1 MTWITFQM
9 NLKMIN
15 QEYLDLLKKEG
26 LAQIPSQ
33 RARGLFFG
41 FLITFKEDFPELKDY
56 LLDDEEHR
64 AIFPYEDFQV
74 YQIKLC
80 KTNTDTLKMELKVP
94 FLGNSVEGEYE
105 MFLNLLGNYNINSK
119 GHLNLQ
125 LEYSI
130 FDKSSK
136 VDKDAFNVAK
146 AALGKD
152 FDLNKMAIVI
162 SNYYE
167 STQYAM
173 KLANY
178 LNGQSFVQDFK
189 SYV

>member
-1 MTWITFQM
+1 
-9 NLKMIN
+9 MIN

-26 LAQIPSQ
+26 LAKTPSQ

-56 LLDDEEHR
+56 LLDEEEHR
-64 AIFPYEDFQV
+64 AIFPYEDFQL

-80 KTNTDTLKMELKVP
+80 KTNADTLKMELKVP
-94 FLGNSVEGEYE
+94 LLGNVVEGEYE
-105 MFLNLLGNYNINSK
+105 TFLGALGYLNVNSR
-119 GHLNLQ
+119 GHLNNQ

-130 FDKSSK
+130 FDKSTK
-136 VDKDAFNVAK
+136 IDKDAFNVAK

-167 STQYAM
+167 TTQYAM

-178 LNGQSFVQDFK
+178 LNSQAFVQDFK

>member
-1 MTWITFQM
+1 
-9 NLKMIN
+9 MIN
-15 QEYLDLLKKEG
+15 QDYLDLLKKEG
-26 LAQIPSQ
+26 LAQTPSQ

-41 FLITFKEDFPELKDY
+41 FLITYKEEYPELKDY

-64 AIFPYEDFQV
+64 AIFPYDDFQV

-80 KTNTDTLKMELKVP
+80 RTNADTLKLELKVP
-94 FLGNSVEGEYE
+94 IFGNSVEGEYE
-105 MFLNLLGNYNINSK
+105 QFLNLLSNYHLSGK
-119 GHLNLQ
+119 GHANNV

-130 FDKSSK
+130 FDRDKSL
-136 VDKDAFNVAK
+136 DKKAFEAAK
-146 AALGKD
+146 TNLNKD

-167 STQYAM
+167 TTQFAM

-178 LNGQSFVQDFK
+178 LNSQGFVQDFK

>member
-1 MTWITFQM
+1 MRKSIGQT
-9 NLKMIN
+9 KA
-15 QEYLDLLKKEG
+15 E
-26 LAQIPSQ
+26 
-33 RARGLFFG
+33 
-41 FLITFKEDFPELKDY
+41 
-56 LLDDEEHR
+56 
-64 AIFPYEDFQV
+64 
-74 YQIKLC
+74 
-80 KTNTDTLKMELKVP
+80 TLKMELKVP
-94 FLGNSVEGEYE
+94 LLGNVVEGEYE
-105 MFLNLLGNYNINSK
+105 TFLNTLSNYYVSGK
-119 GHLNLQ
+119 GHINNQ

-130 FDKSSK
+130 FDKDGR
-136 VDKDAFNVAK
+136 VDKTAFNNAK

-173 KLANY
+173 KQANY

>member
-1 MTWITFQM
+1 
-9 NLKMIN
+9 MIN

-26 LAQIPSQ
+26 LAKTPSQ

-56 LLDDEEHR
+56 LLDEEEHR

-80 KTNTDTLKMELKVP
+80 KTNADTLKMELKVP
-94 FLGNSVEGEYE
+94 LLGNVVEGEYE
-105 MFLNLLGNYNINSK
+105 MFLNTLSNYYVSGK
-119 GHLNLQ
+119 GHINNQ

-130 FDKSSK
+130 FDKDGR
-136 VDKDAFNVAK
+136 VDKTAFNNAK